1 MRQLLSGNEAIAR
14 GAYEAGVKVA
24 TGYPGTPSTEILETI
39 IQWPEVR
46 AQWSPNEK
54 VAVEVALGAALAGGR
69 ALVTMKHVGLNVAAD
84 PLFTAAYTGVHAGL
98 VIVTAD
104 DPGMHSSQNEQDS
117 RHYAR
122 AAKVPILEP
131 SDSAEALQMVHA
143 AFEISERYDT
153 PVLLR
158 STTRI
163 SHSKSVV
170 TVGERVETLP
180 LHFERNIRKYVMVP
194 ANARE
199 RRKFVE
205 QRLAALAA
213 FAEETDLNR
222 VEIRSRKIGVVT
234 SGISYQYVRDA
245 APEASVLKIGMP
257 FPLPLKRVRDFAS
270 QVDRLYVVEELEPF
284 IEHQVQ
290 ALGIPAAGR
299 SLFLSYGELDASIVA
314 RGISSSPIGP
324 LPPPVLNFPAR
335 PPVMCPGCPHR
346 AVFRTLADLGV
357 VVFGD
362 IGCYSLGASPPLGSM
377 DTLVCMGAGVG
388 MAHGAELVGHQGP
401 TVAVIGDSTFV
412 HSGIT
417 PLIDLVYNGGTSTV
431 LILDNRTTAMTG
443 RQENPATGRTIMG
456 DAAPALDLE
465 ALVRAVGVK
474 DVHVVDPYNMVL
486 LKIVL
491 ERAFQH
497 PGPSVVIVQRAC
509 VLLDRKTWKPG
520 LVVDEDACLA
530 CGICGELG
538 CPGLRPGVGLE
549 EPASIDAALCTGCG
563 ECVHVCPFHA
573 IVEHGKETSGQ

>member
-1 MRQLLSGNEAIAR
+1 
-14 GAYEAGVKVA
+14 
-24 TGYPGTPSTEILETI
+24 
-39 IQWPEVR
+39 
-46 AQWSPNEK
+46 
-54 VAVEVALGAALAGGR
+54 
-69 ALVTMKHVGLNVAAD
+69 
-84 PLFTAAYTGVHAGL
+84 
-98 VIVTAD
+98 
-104 DPGMHSSQNEQDS
+104 
-117 RHYAR
+117 
-122 AAKVPILEP
+122 
-131 SDSAEALQMVHA
+131 
-143 AFEISERYDT
+143 
-153 PVLLR
+153 
-158 STTRI
+158 
-163 SHSKSVV
+163 
-170 TVGERVETLP
+170 
-180 LHFERNIRKYVMVP
+180 
-194 ANARE
+194 
-199 RRKFVE
+199 
-205 QRLAALAA
+205 
-213 FAEETDLNR
+213 
-222 VEIRSRKIGVVT
+222 
-234 SGISYQYVRDA
+234 
-245 APEASVLKIGMP
+245 
-257 FPLPLKRVRDFAS
+257 
-270 QVDRLYVVEELEPF
+270 
-284 IEHQVQ
+284 
-290 ALGIPAAGR
+290 
-299 SLFLSYGELDASIVA
+299 
-314 RGISSSPIGP
+314 
-324 LPPPVLNFPAR
+324 
-335 PPVMCPGCPHR
+335 
-346 AVFRTLADLGV
+346 
-357 VVFGD
+357 
-362 IGCYSLGASPPLGSM
+362 M